1 MNKTLLTF
9 LFALLSPAALAQT
22 IIVSTLTQAPQI
34 DGQDSDWD
42 KVPAQIIMLAPFKQN
57 SGLQS
62 REIIIKAGQFQG
74 QVFFYFQW
82 PDKTENITHRTYV
95 WNEAQQRYK
104 KGADLEDRL
113 VMQFEIS
120 GEYSTDWS
128 NANDF
133 VADTWHWKAA
143 RSNPLGL
150 AHDKIAT
157 LSSKKLLRAASIPS
171 PDGSKRYVFRE
182 SDEGTRLYK
191 TLRYV
196 EKEQDLMPKYELF
209 PNPSGSIADVKA
221 RGIWRNGIWQLEL
234 SRKLD
239 TGHSDDAQF
248 VSRQTVRGG
257 IAVFDASSEEN
268 HIISETLVFQF

>member
-9 LFALLSPAALAQT
+9 LFAVLSPAALAQT
-22 IIVSTLTQAPQI
+22 IVVSTLTQAPQI

-42 KVPAQIIMLAPFKQN
+42 KVPAQVIMLVPFTQN

-62 REIIIKAGQFQG
+62 RELIIKAGQFQG
-74 QVFFYFQW
+74 QVFFYLQW
-82 PDKTENITHRTYV
+82 PDNTENITHKTYV
-95 WNEAQQRYK
+95 WNEAKQRYK
-104 KGADLEDRL
+104 KGTDLEDRL
-113 VMQFEIS
+113 AMQFEIS
-120 GEYSTDWS
+120 GEYSTDWP
-128 NANDF
+128 NAHDF

-196 EKEQDLMPKYELF
+196 KKEQELMPKYELF

-221 RGIWRNGIWQLEL
+221 RGIWRNGSWHLEL

-248 VSRQTVRGG
+248 FSSQTVRGG
-257 IAVFDASSEEN
+257 IAVFDASPDES

>member
-1 MNKTLLTF
+1 MNKTLITF
-9 LFALLSPAALAQT
+9 LFALLSPVAMAQT
-22 IIVSTLTQAPQI
+22 IIVAPLTQAPQI
-34 DGQDSDWD
+34 DGQYSDWD
-42 KVPAQIIMLAPFKQN
+42 KVPAQKIMLAPFMPN

-62 REIIIKAGQFQG
+62 RELVIKAGQFQG

-82 PDKTENITHRTYV
+82 PDNTENITHKTYV
-95 WNEAQQRYK
+95 WNEAKQRYK
-104 KGADLEDRL
+104 RGTDLEDRL
-113 VMQFEIS
+113 AMQFEIS
-120 GEYSTDWS
+120 GEYSTDWP

-171 PDGSKRYVFRE
+171 PDGSNRYVFRE
-182 SDEGTRLYK
+182 NDEGTPLYN

-196 EKEQDLMPKYELF
+196 KKEQDQMPKYELF
-209 PNPSGSIADVKA
+209 PNPQGSIADVKA
-221 RGIWRNGIWQLEL
+221 NGIWRNGSWYLEL

-239 TGHSDDAQF
+239 TGHSDDARFMPKQAI
-248 VSRQTVRGG
+248 RGG
-257 IAVFDASSEEN
+257 IAVFDASPDES

>member
-9 LFALLSPAALAQT
+9 LFAVLSPAALAQT

-42 KVPAQIIMLAPFKQN
+42 KVPAQNIMLAPFMQN

-62 REIIIKAGQFQG
+62 RELIIKAGQFQG
-74 QVFFYFQW
+74 QVFFYLQW
-82 PDKTENITHRTYV
+82 PDNTENITHKTYV
-95 WNEAQQRYK
+95 WNEEKHRYK
-104 KGADLEDRL
+104 KGTDLEDRL
-113 VMQFEIS
+113 AMQFEIS
-120 GEYSTDWS
+120 GEYSTDWP
-128 NANDF
+128 NAHDF

-171 PDGSKRYVFRE
+171 PDGNNRYVFRE
-182 SDEGTRLYK
+182 SDEGTPLYK

-209 PNPSGSIADVKA
+209 PDPRGSIADVKA
-221 RGIWRNGIWQLEL
+221 KGIWHNGSWHLEL
-234 SRKLD
+234 SRQLD
-239 TGHSDDAQF
+239 TGHSDDARF
-248 VSRQTVRGG
+248 LSNQTVRGG
-257 IAVFDASSEEN
+257 IAVFDASPDEN